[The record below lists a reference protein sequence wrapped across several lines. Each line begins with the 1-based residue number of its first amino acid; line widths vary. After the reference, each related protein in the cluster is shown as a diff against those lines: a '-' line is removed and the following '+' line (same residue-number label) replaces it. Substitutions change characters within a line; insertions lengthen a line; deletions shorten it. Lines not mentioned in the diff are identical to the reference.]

1 MCVVSVQ
8 LQKHLHW
15 WSFTETDLQCGCGR
29 AGGGL
34 QDDGGSLLPYIQ
46 VLLPFSLPSY
56 PSDLQHFRPAS
67 TRRSPQHQ
75 DTIVDIQDS
84 RISPTHPHRV
94 PVSPPPPR
102 LPCLVCPVASQIS
115 LHSCPRRKLY
125 TLVQQEWKELHS
137 APSPARSK
145 QPLSHNL
152 SPLKSGKAPNWPINV
167 VQ

>member
-15 WSFTETDLQCGCGR
+15 QSFTETDLQCGCGR

-94 PVSPPPPR
+94 PVSPHPA
-102 LPCLVCPVASQIS
+102 CPVWCALWPHRSRCTAALGES
-115 LHSCPRRKLY
+115 F
-125 TLVQQEWKELHS
+125 TLWS
-137 APSPARSK
+137 
-145 QPLSHNL
+145 N
-152 SPLKSGKAPNWPINV
+152 KSGKSYTQPRLQHVPSSR
-167 VQ
+167 